1 MMGAAV
7 GQRLVKNGIKVLT
20 SLTGRSAETAARAS
34 AAGMT
39 GASDGEIVAADFI
52 LSILPPGDA
61 LALAQRYAP
70 ALAASNSKPVFVD
83 CNAVAPPT
91 VDRIAAAIAPTG
103 APFVDAGIVG
113 GPPKADD
120 AGPRFY
126 ASGLHAA
133 RFAAL
138 KPYGLDIRVLEG
150 AISAAS
156 ALKMSYAGIMKG
168 TQAIGTAML
177 LAAARSGN
185 ADMLYKEL
193 QHSQKEMLWWLNRQL
208 AIMPPKAAR
217 WVAEMREI
225 SEFVS
230 PDSRRSRI
238 VRGCGTAL

>member
-1 MMGAAV
+1 V
-7 GQRLVKNGIKVLT
+7 IT
-20 SLTGRSAETAARAS
+20 
-34 AAGMT
+34 
-39 GASDGEIVAADFI
+39 
-52 LSILPPGDA
+52 
-61 LALAQRYAP
+61 
-70 ALAASNSKPVFVD
+70 
-83 CNAVAPPT
+83 
-91 VDRIAAAIAPTG
+91 PTG

-126 ASGLHAA
+126 ASGPHAQ
-133 RFAAL
+133 RFATL
-138 KPYGLDIRVLEG
+138 KQYGLDIRVLEG

-208 AIMPPKAAR
+208 AIMPPKVAAR
-217 WVAEMREI
+217 ALG
-225 SEFVS
+225 
-230 PDSRRSRI
+230 RRDARDFRVRQPGLRRPRI
-238 VRGCGTAL
+238 VRGCGAAL